1 MSDGLGMLDDTGG
14 YQDIWLDS
22 PLVIVRLTLS
32 GEIAALNPAGQR
44 FLALT
49 QADYGCLLTQFVH
62 PIDRNAL
69 VKMIEQVVAEE
80 SPPRMELRFRKPDGA
95 IVFGGVSIA
104 KLTHAV
110 ALGMVVIIR
119 DLTQEQKHR
128 PKLLETERMASLGV
142 IAATVAHEVNNPL
155 MAARSCLQIL
165 RDVLSIKE
173 HTEMIDLAVGEI
185 DRAARIVQD
194 LRQLAIKGET
204 NRESIMIDPLLDHVG
219 RLLRLSYSQT
229 EANISIEC
237 APDLPPLFGDRSQLV
252 QALINLVRN
261 SVHAIEGLPK
271 ERCCV
276 AMRASLVGT
285 DAISIAVVDQGT
297 GIAPATRRH
306 LFEPFFSTKAN
317 SQGMGL
323 GLSVVQA
330 VAAAHGG
337 RVDVTDTPGGGAT
350 FTLVLPVTTSLAD
363 LPAKLLEVA
372 MPAVSLLGKT
382 ILVVDDEPILRR
394 MIVRYCQRMQLT
406 VLEASNATAAIT
418 SLAANRVDFVLLDLH
433 FEGGGGA
440 KVLGVIRKDHPQL
453 LARTILMSGDLD
465 GGASQW
471 LGVGYAGVL
480 QKPFELKD
488 LLVKIKNL
496 LPTTD

>member
-69 VKMIEQVVAEE
+69 VKMIAQVVAEE
-80 SPPRMELRFRKPDGA
+80 SPPRTELRFRKPDGA

-204 NRESIMIDPLLDHVG
+204 NRESIMIDSLLDHVG

-229 EANISIEC
+229 EANITIKC

-271 ERCCV
+271 ERCCI

-297 GIAPATRRH
+297 GIAPATHRH

-317 SQGMGL
+317 GQGMGL

-337 RVDVTDTPGGGAT
+337 RVDLTDTPGGGAT
-350 FTLVLPVTTSLAD
+350 
-363 LPAKLLEVA
+363 
-372 MPAVSLLGKT
+372 
-382 ILVVDDEPILRR
+382 
-394 MIVRYCQRMQLT
+394 
-406 VLEASNATAAIT
+406 
-418 SLAANRVDFVLLDLH
+418 
-433 FEGGGGA
+433 
-440 KVLGVIRKDHPQL
+440 
-453 LARTILMSGDLD
+453 
-465 GGASQW
+465 
-471 LGVGYAGVL
+471 
-480 QKPFELKD
+480 
-488 LLVKIKNL
+488 
-496 LPTTD
+496 